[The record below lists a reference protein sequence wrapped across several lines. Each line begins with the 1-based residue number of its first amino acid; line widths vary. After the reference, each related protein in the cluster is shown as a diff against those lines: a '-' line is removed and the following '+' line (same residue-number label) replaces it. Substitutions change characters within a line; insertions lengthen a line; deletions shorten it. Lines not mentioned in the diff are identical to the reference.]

1 MYACFLIIVHCQ
13 ETKSYLK
20 IRLQNKVMKV
30 CSIENQIQIISLS
43 IMIMINLKLKLQ
55 AEQQSK
61 VLAKG
66 LAKGLLLCI
75 TFLAC
80 FCANW

>member
-1 MYACFLIIVHCQ
+1 
-13 ETKSYLK
+13 
-20 IRLQNKVMKV
+20 MKV

-55 AEQQSK
+55 GEQQSK
-61 VLAKG
+61 VLVKG
-66 LAKGLLLCI
+66 LAKGLLFCI